1 MAQWSS
7 IQSRNVLNLEV
18 FFDLADVEGE
28 AVQVWQRAWSL
39 KEATRHAECRC
50 RICSVGYIW
59 IQIRQFL
66 QGLWNSMFIVLQYS
80 IFNMNIYIYMYTL
93 WICILIY
100 IYIDI
105 QILLFESNRCL
116 KFSLAFEAA
125 LDLNSPARWHCR
137 VWHCRGFLPRGLFND
152 SWSGVQSA
160 KVSFH
165 LFSFE
170 VLTKSQILS

>member
-80 IFNMNIYIYMYTL
+80 NFNMNIWYVYIY
-93 WICILIY
+93 ILDLYID

-105 QILLFESNRCL
+105 QILFFELNRCL
-116 KFSLAFEAA
+116 NFSLLASEAE
-125 LDLNSPARWHCR
+125 LDILNSPARWHCR
-137 VWHCRGFLPRGLFND
+137 VWHCRGFLPQRGLFND
-152 SWSGVQSA
+152 S
-160 KVSFH
+160 
-165 LFSFE
+165 
-170 VLTKSQILS
+170 

>member
-1 MAQWSS
+1 M
-7 IQSRNVLNLEV
+7 NLEV

-80 IFNMNIYIYMYTL
+80 IFNMNIYICL
-93 WICILIY
+93 HCGSVCFSLY

-125 LDLNSPARWHCR
+125 LDLNSPAR
-137 VWHCRGFLPRGLFND
+137 
-152 SWSGVQSA
+152 
-160 KVSFH
+160 
-165 LFSFE
+165 
-170 VLTKSQILS
+170 